1 MSIHLIYFPCVT
13 NKYKK
18 KKNLILINFLYG
30 NRVGPINNTI
40 EFKKK
45 KKKYNYH
52 DQNGKK
58 LKTINFAAKDL
69 SLLKFIII
77 NYQCL
82 IQPKN
87 NNKFDLVVNFFF
99 FFIN

>member
-1 MSIHLIYFPCVT
+1 M
-13 NKYKK
+13 KK
-18 KKNLILINFLYG
+18 KKIRILINFLYG
-30 NRVGPINNTI
+30 NLVGPINNTI
-40 EFKKK
+40 ELKKK
-45 KKKYNYH
+45 NYNYH

-82 IQPKN
+82 IQSK
-87 NNKFDLVVNFFF
+87 K
-99 FFIN
+99 